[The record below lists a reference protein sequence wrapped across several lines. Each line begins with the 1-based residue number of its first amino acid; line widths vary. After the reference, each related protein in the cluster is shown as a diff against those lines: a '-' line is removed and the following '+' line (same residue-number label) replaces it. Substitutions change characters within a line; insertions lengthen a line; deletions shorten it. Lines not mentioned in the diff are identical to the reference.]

1 MTNDDLQPE
10 PDSKPVAAEAAPMG
24 DEAQRLFPDAPSD
37 EPVWDVTHSLM
48 GKSLTFPVW
57 RSLIRQEMLDQCD
70 IKSSHRKAILRKT
83 EKALQRTVKAGL
95 SRLDE
100 RQMEHVHWNAFILMV
115 DKALG
120 KQHLK
125 IRTDEDLCDRL
136 IDRPQGWRHPLRPSP
151 FSPRGRRQP

>member
-1 MTNDDLQPE
+1 MTEDDLQPE
-10 PDSKPVAAEAAPMG
+10 PASEPAAVDAAPMG
-24 DEAQRLFPDAPSD
+24 DEAQRLFPDTPSD
-37 EPVWDVTHSLM
+37 EPAWEVTHSLL
-48 GKSLTFPVW
+48 GKSLTFTVW

-83 EKALQRTVKAGL
+83 EKALQRTVKNGL

-120 KQHLK
+120 NQHLK
-125 IRTDEDLCDRL
+125 IRTNEDLCDQL
-136 IDRPQGWRHPLRPSP
+136 IDQAPGLAAPAAA
-151 FSPRGRRQP
+151 